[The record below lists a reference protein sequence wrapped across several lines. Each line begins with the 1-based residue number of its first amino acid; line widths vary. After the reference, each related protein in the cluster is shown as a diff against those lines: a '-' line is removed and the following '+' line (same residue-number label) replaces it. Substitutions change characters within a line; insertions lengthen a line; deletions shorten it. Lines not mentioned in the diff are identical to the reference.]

1 VNWILGNWRMKLLAI
16 ALSIGLFAAL
26 AFSEN
31 PIQFATVDAKINY
44 VNRPDNLVLLNQP
57 VTTKVTISGLTADVK
72 NATVRADVDLSKI
85 KKGPA
90 FTLTPTA
97 RVFGNNVSAQSVQP
111 ITFGVDDLNTVQ
123 LDIDV
128 RTPNQQQGWSVTKA
142 AAVCGNAAQTCKVA
156 FSGPASL
163 EDGLHAFV
171 SVDAAINVNSFD
183 QLSSTV
189 KFDQNGR
196 VFDPAAQKTFP
207 LIGWNPQTVTAH
219 VEAKQGTYTKRVAL
233 VDAFPSAPP
242 PSGYHVTGVTIDPPL
257 IDITGP
263 PDVLSGITRIVLP
276 AVSLGANTSDHSFR
290 VSIPSPDPSV
300 SLSASVANVT
310 YSISKNPAVSPT
322 PTPST

>member
-1 VNWILGNWRMKLLAI
+1 MSWVLGNWRMKLLAV

-44 VNRPDNLVLLNQP
+44 VNRPDNVVLVNQP
-57 VTTKVTISGLTADVK
+57 TTTKVTISGLAQDVK

-85 KKGPA
+85 KKGNA
-90 FTLTPTA
+90 FTVTPAA
-97 RVFGNNVSAQSVQP
+97 RVFGNNVTAQSVQP

-128 RTPNQQQGWSVTKA
+128 RTPQQQQGWSVTKA
-142 AAVCGNAAQTCKVA
+142 QAVCGNAAQSCKVS
-156 FSGPASL
+156 FSGPAGM

-171 SVDAAINVNSFD
+171 TVDAPINVNSFD
-183 QLSSTV
+183 QLSSIV
-189 KFDQNGR
+189 HFDQNGR
-196 VFDPAAQKTFP
+196 GFDPAAQKTFP

-219 VEAKQGTYTKRVAL
+219 VEAKQGSYTKRVAL

-242 PSGYHVTGVTIDPPL
+242 PSGYHVTGVNTDPPL

-263 PDVLSGITRIVLP
+263 PDVLAGITRIVLP
-276 AVSLGANTSDHSFR
+276 AVSLSGYTSDHTFR

-310 YSISKNPAVSPT
+310 YQIAKNPAVSPS
-322 PTPST
+322 PSP

>member
-1 VNWILGNWRMKLLAI
+1 VNWILGNWRMKLLAVG
-16 ALSIGLFAAL
+16 LSIGLFAAL

-31 PIQFATVDAKINY
+31 PIQFVTVDAKINY
-44 VNRPDNLVLLNQP
+44 VNRPDNVVLVNQP
-57 VTTKVTISGLTADVK
+57 TITKVTISGLSADVK
-72 NATVRADVDLSKI
+72 NATIRADVDLSKV
-85 KKGPA
+85 KKGSA

-97 RVFGNNVSAQSVQP
+97 RVFGNNVTAQSVQP

-128 RTPNQQQGWSVTKA
+128 RTPHLQQGWSVTKA
-142 AAVCGNAAQTCKVA
+142 MAVCGNSAQTCKVN
-156 FSGPASL
+156 FTGPASI

-171 SVDAAINVNSFD
+171 NVDAPINVNSFD

-189 KFDQNGR
+189 QFDQNGR
-196 VFDPAAQKTFP
+196 GFDPAAQKTFP

-242 PSGYHVTGVTIDPPL
+242 PNGYHVTGVSIDPPL

-263 PDVLSGITRIVLP
+263 PDVLAGISRITLP
-276 AVSLGANTSDHSFR
+276 AVALGGFTSDHTFR

-300 SLSASVANVT
+300 SLSQNLANVT
-310 YSISKNPAVSPT
+310 YNISKNPAVT
-322 PTPST
+322 PTPSP